1 VTSAREERAVVAAA
15 PIDWATAQR
24 IARAVAGRD
33 ALADSYLGASLD
45 DDFVDLTVQAETV
58 VADFTGLHAP
68 GHVSVGVVDRRGWVD
83 ANVRAM
89 RNLLAPLL
97 ERIGDRMNRSPFA
110 PIGRHVAAA
119 EMGALVGYMSRRVL
133 GQYDLLVPDDVYGDS
148 VYYVGPNILSLE
160 KRFAF
165 RPRDFRFWI
174 AIHEV
179 THRAQFSGVPW
190 MREHFLGLVHEAF
203 ETVDP
208 DPSAI
213 FKAISRALED
223 MRRGQNPLDDNG
235 LVGVFASPEQRA
247 VLQRVQA
254 LMSLLEGHG
263 NAVMTEL
270 GRRYVP
276 GEERMARV
284 LHQRR
289 SVGGL
294 TGLLHKLFGFEQK
307 MKQYEVG
314 ERFIDDV
321 VAIGGYAAFDN
332 VWRSPDN
339 LPTLAEL
346 TDARSWIQR
355 VDRSRVAG

>member
-1 VTSAREERAVVAAA
+1 
-15 PIDWATAQR
+15 
-24 IARAVAGRD
+24 
-33 ALADSYLGASLD
+33 L
-45 DDFVDLTVQAETV
+45 
-58 VADFTGLHAP
+58 
-68 GHVSVGVVDRRGWVD
+68 
-83 ANVRAM
+83 
-89 RNLLAPLL
+89 
-97 ERIGDRMNRSPFA
+97 
-110 PIGRHVAAA
+110 
-119 EMGALVGYMSRRVL
+119 
-133 GQYDLLVPDDVYGDS
+133 
-148 VYYVGPNILSLE
+148 
-160 KRFAF
+160 
-165 RPRDFRFWI
+165 
-174 AIHEV
+174 
-179 THRAQFSGVPW
+179 
-190 MREHFLGLVHEAF
+190 

-213 FKAISRALED
+213 FKAVSRALED
-223 MRRGQNPLDDNG
+223 MRKGQNPLDDGG

-247 VLQRVQA
+247 VLHRVQA

-294 TGLLHKLFGFEQK
+294 TGLLYKLFGFEQK

-314 ERFIDDV
+314 ERFINDV
-321 VAIGGYAAFDN
+321 VAIGGYATFDN

-339 LPTLAEL
+339 LPTLDEL